1 MASSHSLLV
10 QLSRP
15 LINSRQLEVRLV
27 DTNGGVNSQRKF
39 EFAPPLRESR
49 DELHESTFP
58 DRTRENLDENLLSI
72 GGISLSKRQIIIPT
86 NFR

>member
-1 MASSHSLLV
+1 MTSNHSLLV
-10 QLSRP
+10 QLNRP
-15 LINSRQLEVRLV
+15 LINSHQLEVRLV
-27 DTNGGVNSQRKF
+27 DTHGGVNGQREF
-39 EFAPPLRESR
+39 EFTPPLGESC